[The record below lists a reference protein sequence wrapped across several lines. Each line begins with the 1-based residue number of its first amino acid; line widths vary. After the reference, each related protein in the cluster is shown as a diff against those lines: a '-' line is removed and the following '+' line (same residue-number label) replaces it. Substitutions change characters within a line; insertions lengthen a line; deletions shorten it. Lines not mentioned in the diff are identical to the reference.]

1 MTSISFIYRL
11 HNQSKAF
18 YGKIHLRSVS
28 DEHNGLD
35 NVVRNVLFEGINAYR
50 ATKKLGPI
58 TEKGQLQVGV
68 LSMMNQH
75 TDHCSNEE
83 RNCFDF
89 YATEKND
96 KITYYV
102 NGREI

>member
-1 MTSISFIYRL
+1 MATIAFIYRL

-28 DEHNGLD
+28 DEHKGLD
-35 NVVRNVLFEGINAYR
+35 NVVRGVLFEGINTYR
-50 ATKKLGPI
+50 STKKLAPI
-58 TEKGQLQVGV
+58 TEKSQLQVGV
-68 LSMMNQH
+68 LSMLNHH
-75 TDHCSNEE
+75 TDHCSEEE

-89 YATEKND
+89 YATEQDD
-96 KITYYV
+96 KMTYYV